1 MKDKIIHYGIILFVV
16 YVIFHISNLHEEN
29 DQNKILLQDSYNI
42 IKKQRDVI
50 DAQEMYINFMN
61 GQDFA
66 PLHQK
71 REPYKGPI

>member
-1 MKDKIIHYGIILFVV
+1 MKDKIINYVVIIFII
-16 YVIFHISNLHEEN
+16 YIIFNISELQREN
-29 DQNKILLQDSYNI
+29 NESKILLQDSYNI

-50 DAQEMYINFMN
+50 DAQEVYINFMN

-71 REPYKGPI
+71 RESYKGPI